1 MEQLLHYTWKHKLYP
16 LKELTTNDG
25 QRVEIVDPGLH
36 NRNAGPDFFNAKI
49 RIGST
54 MWVGNVEIHDKSS
67 DWYQHGHDKDSRY
80 DNVVLHVAAELDTE
94 VMKSNGEYVPQL
106 QLSVPDDVLT
116 HYDELQKTDE
126 YPPCYKV
133 IPHLSAL
140 IIHSWMAALQTERLE
155 QKTEAIRKRAELC
168 NGSWED
174 AYFVT
179 LARNYGFG
187 INGEVFEQWAYNIP
201 LNAVAHHRDDLF
213 QIEAIFMG
221 QAGLLEL
228 DSIPEYYQK
237 DALNDGYFAKL
248 RNEYQYLAHKF
259 SMKPIDF
266 KLWRFLRLR
275 PQNFPH
281 IRISQLAN
289 LYYQQKA
296 GLSQLIECETLDEL
310 KQVLKSQV
318 TPYWE
323 THYTFGSTSPKNEK
337 HLSYG
342 SINLL
347 MINTAIPML
356 FAYGRHTT
364 KEVLCDK
371 AFDFLEQLKAENNH
385 IIRMWQQVG
394 LPVKTAGDSQALIQL
409 KKEYCDKK
417 ECLRCRFGYEYL
429 RRKEK

>member
-1 MEQLLHYTWKHKLYP
+1 MEQLLHYCWKHKMWPMEGL
-16 LKELTTNDG
+16 LTTDG
-25 QRVEIVDPGLH
+25 RVVEVIDPGLH
-36 NRNAGPDFFNAKI
+36 NHNAGPDFFNAKVKI
-49 RIGST
+49 AGT
-54 MWVGNVEIHDKSS
+54 LWVGNVEIHDKASH
-67 DWYQHGHDKDSRY
+67 WYLHGHDKDERY
-80 DNVVLHVAAELDTE
+80 NNVVLHV
-94 VMKSNGEYVPQL
+94 VGEADRDVETKEGYFIPQL
-106 QLSVPDDVLT
+106 CLTVPPSVQQN
-116 HYDELQKTDE
+116 YEELLKNDQ
-126 YPPCYKV
+126 YPPCYKI
-133 IPHLSAL
+133 IPNLTRL
-140 IIHSWMAALQTERLE
+140 TIHSWMAALQTERLE
-155 QKTEAIRKRAELC
+155 QKTEAIRKRVELC

-201 LNAVAHHRDDLF
+201 LNAVAHHRDDQF

-228 DSIPEYYQK
+228 ESIPEYYQK

-310 KQVLKSQV
+310 KNVLKSQV

-323 THYTFGSTSPKNEK
+323 THYTFGSTSSRNEK

-356 FAYGRHTT
+356 FAYGRHSTR
-364 KEVLCDK
+364 EVLCDR

-394 LPVKTAGDSQALIQL
+394 LSVKTAGDSQALIQL

-417 ECLRCRFGYEYL
+417 DCLRCRFGYEYL
-429 RRKEK
+429 KRK

>member
-1 MEQLLHYTWKHKLYP
+1 MEQLLHYVFKHKMFP
-16 LKELTTNDG
+16 LRELQTIDG
-25 QRVEIVDPGLH
+25 KSVEVIDPGLH
-36 NRNAGPDFFNAKI
+36 NRNAGPDFFNAKV
-49 RIGST
+49 RIGNT

-67 DWYQHGHDKDSRY
+67 EWYLHGHDKDSNY
-80 DNVVLHVAAELDTE
+80 DNVVLHVAGVIDTD
-94 VMKSNGEYVPQL
+94 VKTSRGEYLPQMQLDVPQ
-106 QLSVPDDVLT
+106 QVKE
-116 HYDELQKTDE
+116 HYDELLSTDS

-133 IPHLSAL
+133 IPSLTTLMVHA
-140 IIHSWMAALQTERLE
+140 WMAALQTERLE
-155 QKTEAIRKRAELC
+155 QKTEAIRHRAELC
-168 NGSWED
+168 GGSWED
-174 AYFVT
+174 AYFMT

-187 INGEVFEQWAYNIP
+187 INGEVFEQWARNIP
-201 LNAVAHHRDDLF
+201 LQAIAHHRDDLF

-228 DSIPEYYQK
+228 EAVPDYYQQT
-237 DALNDGYFAKL
+237 ALNEGYFAKL
-248 RNEYQYLAHKF
+248 RNEYLYLAHKF
-259 SMKPIDF
+259 SMKPMDYKF
-266 KLWRFLRLR
+266 WRFLRLR

-289 LYYQQKA
+289 LYYQRKA
-296 GLSQLIECETLDEL
+296 GLSQLMECETIEQL
-310 KQVLKSQV
+310 KTILSSHV

-323 THYTFGSTSPKNEK
+323 THYTFGSTSNKNEK

-356 FAYGRHTT
+356 FAIGRHRG
-364 KEVLCDK
+364 KEVLCDR

-394 LPVKTAGDSQALIQL
+394 LEVKTAGDSQALIQL

-417 ECLRCRFGYEYL
+417 DCLRCRFGYEYL
-429 RRKEK
+429 KRK

>member
-1 MEQLLHYTWKHKLYP
+1 M
-16 LKELTTNDG
+16 
-25 QRVEIVDPGLH
+25 I
-36 NRNAGPDFFNAKI
+36 
-49 RIGST
+49 
-54 MWVGNVEIHDKSS
+54 
-67 DWYQHGHDKDSRY
+67 
-80 DNVVLHVAAELDTE
+80 LHVVGTIDSE
-94 VMKSNGEYVPQL
+94 VMNTNGEFIKQMQLDVP
-106 QLSVPDDVLT
+106 SHVRE
-116 HYDELQKTDE
+116 HYDELLQTDS

-133 IPHLSAL
+133 IPELTPL
-140 IIHSWMAALQTERLE
+140 VVHSWMAALQTERLE
-155 QKTEAIRKRAELC
+155 QKTEAVGKRVERC

-187 INGEVFEQWAYNIP
+187 INGDVFEQWAENLP
-201 LNAVAHHRDDLF
+201 LSAVAHHRDDLF

-228 DSIPEYYQK
+228 EAIPDYYQK
-237 DALNDGYFAKL
+237 DALNEGYFAKL
-248 RNEYQYLAHKF
+248 RNEYLYLAHKF

-266 KLWRFLRLR
+266 HLWRFLRLR

-296 GLSQLIECETLDEL
+296 GLSQLIMCETVEEL
-310 KQVLKSQV
+310 KRLFSSQV

-323 THYTFGSTSPKNEK
+323 THYTFGSTSSKTEK
-337 HLSYG
+337 HLAYG

-347 MINTAIPML
+347 MINTAIPIL
-356 FAYGRHTT
+356 FAYGRHQGR
-364 KEVLCDK
+364 EVLCDR
-371 AFDFLEQLKAENNH
+371 AFDFLEQLKAENNY

-394 LPVKTAGDSQALIQL
+394 LSVTTAGDSQALIQL

-417 ECLRCRFGYEYL
+417 DCLRCRFGYEYL
-429 RRKEK
+429 KRR